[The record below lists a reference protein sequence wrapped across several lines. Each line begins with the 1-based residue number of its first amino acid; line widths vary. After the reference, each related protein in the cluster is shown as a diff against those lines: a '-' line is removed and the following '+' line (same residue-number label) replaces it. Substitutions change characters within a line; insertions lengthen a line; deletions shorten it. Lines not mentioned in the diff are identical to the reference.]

1 MEVLGTVEKGVVKLP
16 ADTRLPEGAVVRVTW
31 EPVKPA
37 PPIETEPL
45 DHEALMQDLAWAT
58 GARFP
63 K

>member
-16 ADTRLPEGAVVRVTW
+16 ADARLPEGAVVRVSW

-45 DHEALMQDLAWAT
+45 DHDALMQDLAWAT
-58 GARFP
+58 GARFAR
-63 K
+63 